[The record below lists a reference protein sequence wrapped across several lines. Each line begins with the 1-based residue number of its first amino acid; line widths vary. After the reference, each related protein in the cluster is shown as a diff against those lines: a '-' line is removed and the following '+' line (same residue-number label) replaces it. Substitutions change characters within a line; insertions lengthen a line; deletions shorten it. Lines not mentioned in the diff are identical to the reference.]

1 MDSKHKEATDM
12 SHQMDYT
19 ERNHEGS
26 SPYATGYQETP
37 GFNSYATGQGMF
49 SAGQKLSGSAG
60 KIPNASQ
67 RLILAIVSL
76 ILWVFTLFG
85 LVIIVIAAHA
95 DASAGVYVL
104 MIMALFSILIAVI
117 NVVYNRSSTIS

>member
-1 MDSKHKEATDM
+1 M

-19 ERNHEGS
+19 ERNHEQP

-60 KIPNASQ
+60 KTSTAGQ
-67 RLILAIVSL
+67 RLVLAIVSL
-76 ILWVFTLFG
+76 VLWVVTLFG
-85 LVIIVIAAHA
+85 LVIIVIAAQGGP
-95 DASAGVYVL
+95 SAGVYVL
-104 MIMALFSILIAVI
+104 MAMVLFSILIAVI
-117 NVVYNRSSTIS
+117 NVVYNRSNTIS

>member
-1 MDSKHKEATDM
+1 M

-19 ERNHEGS
+19 ERSHEEP

-60 KIPNASQ
+60 KTSTANQ
-67 RLILAIVSL
+67 RLALAIVSL
-76 ILWVFTLFG
+76 VLWVITLFG
-85 LVIIVIAAHA
+85 TIVTAIAAHA
-95 DASAGVYVL
+95 DAAGGVL
-104 MIMALFSILIAVI
+104 VLLIMVLFSMLIAVI
-117 NVVYNRSSTIS
+117 NVVYNRSNA